1 MLTLRTAQPQRP
13 TGTSGRSAR
22 KGSENA
28 TRVPTSKKCKLDIK
42 RKHLHAA
49 IPGCLGADS
58 YAVDLQLQIDG
69 ETLPEVYKCTIKKH
83 INNKTN
89 CVSYRLQG
97 SGIYNH
103 LRGLYMRGFSRGEEK
118 GVVVLVASSEAA
130 MDLSYRGQSDVEEAG
145 STDKA
150 CIVSSEPSDSE
161 AEKRQQRRRR
171 QLQQR
176 SRQQR
181 KRRREDSDEDG
192 GENYRDVKVKVEAET
207 APTEPSGQHHAM
219 YPEPGQ
225 DAAVAVHQFPQP
237 LQQLHQDF
245 GLPKDEPYPLA
256 QIEHSYHD
264 YGRQQLR
271 SHPVHASE
279 PSPITVCME
288 RQGTVYASVRAHAL
302 SDPSDSSAALL
313 YKPPHDDA
321 VSTLDAACVKNEIA
335 VCTATMPA
343 GRRGAESGGGQGRG
357 YILHPFDQHIPGAGA
372 MGLMGFGRAGGRD
385 GSNNSLMIN
394 TVDVERRTMHVGG
407 GPGAGSSM
415 DPFDKHS
422 LGEEGMGLMGFG
434 QVGGRSDGFNGL
446 SSSAIKVERRTV
458 QISCGPGPG
467 SIMYP
472 FDRHTLSEG
481 TMGMMSFGRVGSR
494 CDGFNGLS
502 SSAIKVERRTV
513 QISCGPGPGSIM
525 YPFDRHALGEGAMG
539 MMSFGRAGG
548 RSDGFN
554 GLLNVV
560 TPGQPSYLLG
570 PGLVGPDAGVLGM
583 VPEATPVEQDG
594 AALQNAALTLP
605 SGFLQHRDNLPDL
618 PFTSSFSPGQ
628 LQVLTGQPHLPV
640 GSHPPLPQVASG
652 WGPLP
657 LDSDNLSPRQQFA
670 WGESLGL

>member
-1 MLTLRTAQPQRP
+1 MLTLRTVQPQRP

-83 INNKTN
+83 INNKTS

-97 SGIYNH
+97 TGIYNH
-103 LRGLYMRGFSRGEEK
+103 LRGLYMRGFSCGEEK
-118 GVVVLVASSEAA
+118 GIVVLVASSEAA
-130 MDLSYRGQSDVEEAG
+130 LDLSYRGQPNVEEAG
-145 STDKA
+145 FAGKS
-150 CIVSSEPSDSE
+150 CMVYSEASDSE
-161 AEKRQQRRRR
+161 PEQRQQRRRR
-171 QLQQR
+171 QQHQQQR
-176 SRQQR
+176 PRPQR
-181 KRRREDSDEDG
+181 KRRREVSDEAG

-207 APTEPSGQHHAM
+207 PPTEPSGQHHAL
-219 YPEPGQ
+219 YLEPGQ
-225 DAAVAVHQFPQP
+225 DAAVTVHQFPQP
-237 LQQLHQDF
+237 LQQFQQDF
-245 GLPKDEPYPLA
+245 GQPKDEPYPLA
-256 QIEHSYHD
+256 QIQHPYNEH
-264 YGRQQLR
+264 GPQQTR
-271 SHPVHASE
+271 SHMVRESE
-279 PSPITVCME
+279 PSPNTVYME
-288 RQGTVYASVRAHAL
+288 RHGTFHASVRAHAL
-302 SDPSDSSAALL
+302 SDPSDSSAPLL
-313 YKPPHDDA
+313 YRPPHDDA

-335 VCTATMPA
+335 ACTATMPA

-385 GSNNSLMIN
+385 GNNSLLIN

-407 GPGAGSSM
+407 GQGAGSSM
-415 DPFDKHS
+415 DPFDKHT
-422 LGEEGMGLMGFG
+422 LGEETVGLVDFE
-434 QVGGRSDGFNGL
+434 QAGGRSDGFNGL
-446 SSSAIKVERRTV
+446 PSSAIKVERRTV
-458 QISCGPGPG
+458 QISCAPGSG

-472 FDRHTLSEG
+472 FDRHTLGEG
-481 TMGMMSFGRVGSR
+481 PMGMMSFGRVGSR
-494 CDGFNGLS
+494 CDGFNGL
-502 SSAIKVERRTV
+502 
-513 QISCGPGPGSIM
+513 
-525 YPFDRHALGEGAMG
+525 
-539 MMSFGRAGG
+539 
-548 RSDGFN
+548 
-554 GLLNVV
+554 LNNV

-583 VPEATPVEQDG
+583 VPEATPGEQDG
-594 AALQNAALTLP
+594 VALQNAALTLP
-605 SGFLQHRDNLPDL
+605 SGFLQHREYLPDL

-640 GSHPPLPQVASG
+640 GSHPPLPQVANG

-657 LDSDNLSPRQQFA
+657 LDSDNVSPRQQFA